1 MSARAVNTPPKL
13 NSFETYVSCKDH
25 LVSGENFNLLLDDSL
40 DLLMTNPKPEND
52 QLGKYYESEEY
63 ISHTDGKKSIVDVV
77 YQMVRNY
84 TLKKKLKLIESFQT
98 EEKNILDIGAGTGDF
113 LKICADH
120 NWKVTG
126 VEPNAG
132 AREIA
137 LGKSKEGLFLILW
150 RALKK
155 KRVFFLGLM

>member
-63 ISHTDGKKSIVDVV
+63 ISHTDTK
-77 YQMVRNY
+77 
-84 TLKKKLKLIESFQT
+84 
-98 EEKNILDIGAGTGDF
+98 
-113 LKICADH
+113 
-120 NWKVTG
+120 
-126 VEPNAG
+126 
-132 AREIA
+132 
-137 LGKSKEGLFLILW
+137 
-150 RALKK
+150 
-155 KRVFFLGLM
+155 